1 MALVGPPNSGKSTLF
16 NRLTGLRQKVAN
28 YPGVTV
34 EQRVGRLN
42 GIGRDDLTLID
53 LPGIYG
59 LDSYSE
65 DARVAVDVLHGEMPG
80 TPAPDAILL
89 VLDSLQLRRQLM
101 LAAPVL
107 ALGLPTLV
115 LLNMS
120 DLMEARGGRVDTL
133 ALAQELGVPVAK
145 ISATR
150 GAGLDSIT
158 HFLNRK
164 AEAEQ
169 PVPAEG
175 KIELPVMG
183 NPRSY
188 RQWATGISTRTKY
201 KAPLSNA
208 WTKRIDGVLLHKI
221 WGPLIFLA
229 VVFAV
234 FQVVFSIGQPLSDG
248 FGNLLNAGGDR
259 IGALLGHNWVESLLI
274 DGVWRGVASVLVFLP
289 QILLLFLFIGVLED
303 SGYLARAAL
312 IADRVMRS
320 IGLNGKAFIPLLS
333 AYACAVPAIMAT
345 RTIEN
350 KRDRF
355 ATILVAPFMTCSA
368 RLPIYMLMI
377 AAFIP
382 NTPLLGDLFGL
393 RAAVMLSLYVLGFV
407 AALGT
412 ARLLKSSILKASSA
426 PFILE
431 LPQYRL
437 PTVRS
442 LSLRLVDRGKVF
454 LRQAGTVILAV
465 TLVLWV
471 LSHVPF
477 HTDLTTSVIGR
488 LGHLIE
494 PAIQPLG
501 FNWKI
506 GIGLL
511 TSVVAREV
519 IVGTLGTLYGAD
531 PATQSLGL
539 QAALRHDLT
548 LGGAMAAAWLA
559 GLHYWRFG
567 VPITVAAGAATLS
580 AAVIAV
586 VFALMPDLNGH
597 LASAVVIACGLA
609 VFAAAMRFDM
619 ADPARVTRKTDIA
632 FWLHLLSAPLIVQP
646 LIFGF
651 LGGLQDLDT
660 RRALGIIAIF
670 LGLGLVAVIIDRR
683 AILVSGLAYAGF
695 AFGALIHRPGSNMK
709 RPPRLFWRWAFS
721 CSP

>member
-1 MALVGPPNSGKSTLF
+1 MSSCCDPGTIDLPAEPRVAGRIRTVALVGPPNSGKSTLF

-42 GIGRDDLTLID
+42 GIGRSDLTLID

-59 LDSYSE
+59 LDTYSE
-65 DARVAVDVLHGEMPG
+65 DARVAVEVLHGEMPG

-89 VLDSLQLRRQLM
+89 VLDSLHLRRQLM
-101 LAAPVL
+101 LAAPIL
-107 ALGLPTLV
+107 SLGLPTLV

-120 DLMEARGGRVDTL
+120 DLMEARGGHIDTL

-164 AEAEQ
+164 AEPDA
-169 PVPAEG
+169 PLSAT
-175 KIELPVMG
+175 KIELPVVG

-201 KAPLSNA
+201 KAPVSNQA
-208 WTKRIDGVLLHKI
+208 TKRIDAVLLHRI

-234 FQVVFSIGQPLSDG
+234 FQVVFTIGQPLSDG
-248 FGNLLNAGGDR
+248 FGNLLNAGGDA
-259 IGALLGHNWVESLLI
+259 IAPLLGHGWLESLAI

-382 NTPLLGDLFGL
+382 NKPILGDFFGL
-393 RAAVMLSLYVLGFV
+393 RAAVMLSLYLLGFL
-407 AALGT
+407 AALAT
-412 ARLLKSSILKASSA
+412 ARLLKSSILRASSA

-437 PTVRS
+437 PTLRS
-442 LSLRLVDRGKVF
+442 LSLRLVDRGRVF

-465 TLVLWV
+465 TLVLWI
-471 LSHVPF
+471 LSHMPF
-477 HTDLTTSVIGR
+477 HATLGESVIGR
-488 LGHLIE
+488 IGHFIE
-494 PAIQPLG
+494 PAIRPLG

-511 TSVVAREV
+511 TSVMAREV
-519 IVGTLGTLYGAD
+519 IVSTLGTLYGAD
-531 PATQSLGL
+531 PTTHSLGL

-548 LGGAMAAAWLA
+548 LAGAMAL
-559 GLHYWRFG
+559 
-567 VPITVAAGAATLS
+567 
-580 AAVIAV
+580 V
-586 VFALMPDLNGH
+586 VFFAFALQCTST
-597 LASAVVIACGLA
+597 LAIVRRETNSWRWPALQFCYMGVLA
-609 VFAAAMRFDM
+609 YLAAL
-619 ADPARVTRKTDIA
+619 VTN
-632 FWLHLLSAPLIVQP
+632 Q
-646 LIFGF
+646 
-651 LGGLQDLDT
+651 
-660 RRALGIIAIF
+660 
-670 LGLGLVAVIIDRR
+670 
-683 AILVSGLAYAGF
+683 AILYF
-695 AFGALIHRPGSNMK
+695 IH
-709 RPPRLFWRWAFS
+709 
-721 CSP
+721 

>member
-1 MALVGPPNSGKSTLF
+1 MSSCCSTETVDFPLEPRVAGKIRTVALVGPPNSGKSTLF

-42 GIGRDDLTLID
+42 GIGRSDLTLID

-65 DARVAVDVLHGEMPG
+65 DARVAIEVLHGQMPG
-80 TPAPDAILL
+80 TPVPDAILL
-89 VLDSLQLRRQLM
+89 VLDSLHLRRQLM

-120 DLMEARGGRVDTL
+120 DLMEARGGSVDSL

-150 GAGLDSIT
+150 GAGLDAINQ
-158 HFLNRK
+158 FLNRK
-164 AEAEQ
+164 AEPEA
-169 PVPAEG
+169 PAPTR
-175 KIELPVMG
+175 IELPVVG

-188 RQWATGISTRTKY
+188 RQWATGISTRTRY
-201 KAPLSNA
+201 KAPLSSE
-208 WTKRIDGVLLHKI
+208 WTRRIDQVLLHRL
-221 WGPLIFLA
+221 WGPLIFLG

-248 FGNLLNAGGDR
+248 FGEILNGAGAHVG
-259 IGALLGHNWVESLLI
+259 GLLGSGWVESLLI

-382 NTPLLGDLFGL
+382 NKPLLGDLLGL
-393 RAAVMLSLYVLGFV
+393 RAAVMLSLYLLGFL
-407 AALGT
+407 AALAT

-442 LSLRLVDRGKVF
+442 LGLRLMDRGKVF
-454 LRQAGTVILAV
+454 LRQAGTIILAV

-471 LSHVPF
+471 LSHIPF
-477 HTDLTTSVIGR
+477 HSTLPDSLIGR
-488 LGHLIE
+488 LGQFVE
-494 PAIQPLG
+494 PVIKPLG

-511 TSVVAREV
+511 TSVLAREV

-548 LGGAMAAAWLA
+548 LGGAMAL
-559 GLHYWRFG
+559 
-567 VPITVAAGAATLS
+567 
-580 AAVIAV
+580 V
-586 VFALMPDLNGH
+586 VFFAFALQCTST
-597 LASAVVIACGLA
+597 LAIVRRETNSWRWP
-609 VFAAAMRFDM
+609 AAQFVYM
-619 ADPARVTRKTDIA
+619 
-632 FWLHLLSAPLIVQP
+632 
-646 LIFGF
+646 GF
-651 LGGLQDLDT
+651 LAYIAAFATNQ
-660 RRALGIIAIF
+660 IILNF
-670 LGLGLVAVIIDRR
+670 V
-683 AILVSGLAYAGF
+683 
-695 AFGALIHRPGSNMK
+695 H
-709 RPPRLFWRWAFS
+709 
-721 CSP
+721 

>member
-1 MALVGPPNSGKSTLF
+1 MSDCCSTATIDVPIEPRVAGRIRTVALVGPPNSGKSTLF

-42 GIGRDDLTLID
+42 GIGRGDLTLID

-65 DARVAVDVLHGEMPG
+65 DARVAVEVLHGEMPG

-107 ALGLPTLV
+107 SLGLPTLV

-120 DLMEARGGRVDTL
+120 DLMEARGGLVDTL

-164 AEAEQ
+164 AEPLPQRAGSPGTPSEVLA
-169 PVPAEG
+169 PG
-175 KIELPVMG
+175 RIELPVMG

-188 RQWATGISTRTKY
+188 RQWATGISLRTKY
-201 KAPLSNA
+201 KAPISNE
-208 WTKRIDGVLLHKI
+208 WTKRIDGVLLHRI
-221 WGPLIFLA
+221 WGPLIFLL

-248 FGNLLNAGGDR
+248 FGDVLNGAGAR
-259 IGALLGHNWVESLLI
+259 IGSLMGSNWVESLLI

-382 NTPLLGDLFGL
+382 NKPLLGDLFGL

-407 AALGT
+407 AALAT
-412 ARLLKSSILKASSA
+412 AWLLKSSILKASSA

-442 LSLRLVDRGKVF
+442 LSLRLMDRGKVF

-465 TLVLWV
+465 TIVLWI
-471 LSHVPF
+471 LSHIPF
-477 HTDLTTSVIGR
+477 HADLAQSLIGK
-488 LGHLIE
+488 LGQFIE
-494 PAIQPLG
+494 PVIKPLG

-511 TSVVAREV
+511 TSVMAREV

-548 LGGAMAAAWLA
+548 LGGAMALVVFFAFAMQCTSTIAIVRRETNSWRWPALQFVYMSVLA
-559 GLHYWRFG
+559 Y
-567 VPITVAAGAATLS
+567 VAALATNQ
-580 AAVIAV
+580 VI
-586 VFALMPDLNGH
+586 
-597 LASAVVIACGLA
+597 
-609 VFAAAMRFDM
+609 
-619 ADPARVTRKTDIA
+619 
-632 FWLHLLSAPLIVQP
+632 LHFV
-646 LIFGF
+646 
-651 LGGLQDLDT
+651 
-660 RRALGIIAIF
+660 R
-670 LGLGLVAVIIDRR
+670 
-683 AILVSGLAYAGF
+683 
-695 AFGALIHRPGSNMK
+695 
-709 RPPRLFWRWAFS
+709 
-721 CSP
+721 

>member
-1 MALVGPPNSGKSTLF
+1 MSDCCTTDTIDIKVEPRIPGKIRTVALIGPPNSGKSTLF

-34 EQRVGRLN
+34 EQHFGKLS
-42 GIGRDDLTLID
+42 GIGRGDLVLID
-53 LPGIYG
+53 LPGIYS

-65 DARVAVDVLHGEMPG
+65 DARVAVDVLHGDMPG
-80 TPAPDAILL
+80 TPAPDAVLL
-89 VLDSLQLRRQLM
+89 VLDSLHLRRQLT

-107 ALGLPTLV
+107 SLGLPTLL

-120 DLMEARGGRVDTL
+120 DLMESRGGEVNTL

-145 ISATR
+145 ISASR
-150 GAGLDSIT
+150 GTGLDSIT
-158 HFLNRK
+158 HFLDRK
-164 AEAEQ
+164 SEVVQ
-169 PVPAEG
+169 PRSTS
-175 KIELPVMG
+175 KLELPVVG
-183 NPRSY
+183 NARSY

-201 KAPLSNA
+201 KAPLSSE
-208 WTKRIDGVLLHKI
+208 WTRKLDRVLLHRI
-221 WGPLIFLA
+221 AGPLLFLA
-229 VVFAV
+229 VVISV
-234 FQVVFSIGQPLSDG
+234 FQVVFSIGQPLSNT
-248 FGNLLNAGGDR
+248 FGDFLNSAGAR
-259 IGALLGHNWVESLLI
+259 IGTFLGNGWFESLLI
-274 DGVWRGVASVLVFLP
+274 DGIWKGVASVLVFLP

-368 RLPIYMLMI
+368 RLPIYLLMI

-382 NTPLLGDLFGL
+382 NKPIVGDFFGM
-393 RAAVMLSLYVLGFV
+393 RAAVMLSLYLLGFL

-412 ARLLKSSILKASSA
+412 ARLLKSSILKTSSA

-437 PTVRS
+437 PTLRS
-442 LSLRLVDRGKVF
+442 LSLRVFDRGKVF
-454 LRQAGTVILAV
+454 LKQAGTIILSV

-477 HTDLTTSVIGR
+477 HSTLPESVIGR
-488 LGHLIE
+488 IGHWIE
-494 PAIQPLG
+494 PVIRPLG

-511 TSVVAREV
+511 SSVVAREV

-539 QAALRHDLT
+539 QAALRQDLT
-548 LGGAMAAAWLA
+548 LGGAMALVVFFAFAMQCTSTLA
-559 GLHYWRFG
+559 IVRRETNSWKWPALQFAYMS
-567 VPITVAAGAATLS
+567 VLAYVAALATNLL
-580 AAVIAV
+580 IT
-586 VFALMPDLNGH
+586 
-597 LASAVVIACGLA
+597 
-609 VFAAAMRFDM
+609 RF
-619 ADPARVTRKTDIA
+619 
-632 FWLHLLSAPLIVQP
+632 
-646 LIFGF
+646 F
-651 LGGLQDLDT
+651 L
-660 RRALGIIAIF
+660 
-670 LGLGLVAVIIDRR
+670 
-683 AILVSGLAYAGF
+683 
-695 AFGALIHRPGSNMK
+695 
-709 RPPRLFWRWAFS
+709 
-721 CSP
+721 